1 VSFDIPP
8 ERERQ
13 FALIEVASTRT
24 LEWAKSQ
31 GLALVHIYPVVPF
44 VETNFSLDAWLFVDE
59 EQRLR
64 TYQADGSAQC
74 LADRF
79 RLELE
84 VANYPKEW
92 CALVTCSYATKEVVD
107 RDFEGN
113 YYYFLR

>member
-8 ERERQ
+8 ERARQ
-13 FALIEVASTRT
+13 FDLIEVASTRT
-24 LEWAKSQ
+24 LDWAKSQ
-31 GLALVHIYPVVPF
+31 RLALVYIYPVVPF
-44 VETNFSLDAWLFVDE
+44 VETDFSLEAWLFVDE

-64 TYQADGSAQC
+64 TYQADGTAPR

-79 RLELE
+79 KLELK

-92 CALVTCSYATKEVVD
+92 CTLVTCSYASKEVVD